1 MLTWSLN
8 LHLGPEDLVQ
18 EKIILYCHNY
28 DGKRLTAFIFKG
40 FIQTSKQKLKLKIIC
55 KIAKE
60 LTALHKRRNTNGQQT
75 LENVKLYSL

>member
-1 MLTWSLN
+1 MTWSLN
-8 LHLGPEDLVQ
+8 LRLGPEDLVQ
-18 EKIILYCHNY
+18 ERIILYCHNY
-28 DGKRLTAFIFKG
+28 NGKKLTAFIFKG
-40 FIQTSKQKLKLKIIC
+40 FIQTNKQKLKLKIIC